1 MLDSLFKPRSIAI
14 IGASNNPLS
23 IGHIV
28 MQNLIDHGFKGPI
41 FPINPKNPYIK
52 SFKAYKSILDIPDDV
67 DLVNISIKNTYVP
80 MAIEECGRKGVK
92 FAIVHTAGFK
102 EAGEEGEKLEKEM
115 VEIAHRYGMRVYGPN
130 SQGIQ
135 NSNEEVSVY
144 ANFTFVP
151 MTQGNVSIL
160 AQSGGVGEVLKLHLD
175 KIGMGIR
182 MYASYGNECDVSM
195 NEILEYY
202 GEDEGTKVIMLH
214 IETLKDPIGFLE
226 IAKKISKTKPILAVK
241 SGKTREGL
249 KAVSSHTCTL
259 MEKDVTTDVIF
270 RQAGIIRFDT
280 QDEMIQTAIA
290 LSNQPEPK
298 GNHVAIVTNTGG
310 PGILAVDE
318 CIQAGLQLAELKP
331 KTREFLKE
339 RLMPMASLENPVDVI
354 ATAGPEHYGA
364 AVEGL
369 MKDPNVDSILISF
382 ISATFVDLDG
392 IAATLAEWG
401 PKATKPIIVVLMTTE
416 KWGRLL
422 RAIRAGGIP
431 VYEFP
436 ETGARVLINMTRYG
450 LYKHAP
456 EPEFPELDVNKNEVD
471 KLFAGLGEGYIP
483 QADAFAALEAY
494 GIPTAKVMTATNE
507 DGLKAAAKELK
518 FPVVLKVDSKDIV
531 HKSDEGGIALSIRNE
546 KALLKAYEKMD
557 KKFSQFKPAYIVQE
571 QLKEA
576 VETIIGVN
584 NTEGIGPIVMFGLG
598 GIFVEVMKDVQ
609 FRLSPLSRQDAE
621 DMISSIRGKAI
632 LEGTRGKKGADVK
645 SLADIL
651 QRISRLATDHP
662 RILEMD
668 LNPVFSFAP
677 KKGSKVVDVR
687 IRLCKK

>member
-28 MQNLIDHGFKGPI
+28 MQNLLDHGFKGPI

-67 DLVNISIKNTYVP
+67 DLVNISIRNTYVP
-80 MAIEECGRKGVK
+80 MAIEECGKKGVK
-92 FAIVHTAGFK
+92 FAIVHSAGFK
-102 EAGEEGEKLEKEM
+102 EAGEEGEKLEKQM
-115 VEIAHRYGMRVYGPN
+115 VEIAHKYGMRVYGPN

-135 NSNEEVSVY
+135 NSDVEVSVY

-151 MTQGNVSIL
+151 MTEGNVSIL

-226 IAKKISKTKPILAVK
+226 VAKKISKIKPILAVK

-249 KAVSSHTCTL
+249 KAVSSHTGTL

-298 GNHVAIVTNTGG
+298 GNRVAIVTNTGG

-318 CIQAGLQLAELKP
+318 CIQADLQLAELKP
-331 KTREFLKE
+331 KTKEFLKE

-382 ISATFVDLDG
+382 ISAPFVDLDG

-401 PKATKPIIVVLMTTE
+401 PKATKPIIVVLMTIE

-456 EPEFPELDVNKNEVD
+456 EPEFPVFDVNKDEVD
-471 KLFAGLGEGYIP
+471 KLFTGIGEGYIP
-483 QADAFAALEAY
+483 QAEAFAALEAY

-531 HKSDEGGIALSIRNE
+531 HKTDEGGIALSIRNE
-546 KALLKAYEKMD
+546 KALLKAYEKME
-557 KKFSQFKPAYIVQE
+557 KKFAQFKPAYIVQE

-584 NTEGIGPIVMFGLG
+584 NTEGIGPIIMFGLG

-609 FRLSPLSRQDAE
+609 FRLSPLSKQDAE
-621 DMISSIRGKAI
+621 DMIGSIKGKAI

-687 IRLCKK
+687 IRLG